1 LSADKDNRTA
11 PQSRAQ
17 AISGVWR
24 SVLVWVVIGALP
36 TYFGIGLVMDGLPG
50 PERDWEYT
58 SGEVLSRDIG
68 SVPSGSS
75 WSGSRRETYGLTV
88 RFEDDSGRSH
98 TATLSGLTA
107 AERADALTIIDM
119 ATNMPKHTG
128 RAYFYYDRRNPTDVT
143 VRPVEGRAWQVGNLI
158 VGGILL
164 LLSFGCAFGIVHALF
179 GLKDLPRR

>member
-1 LSADKDNRTA
+1 MTTGKNSQTE
-11 PQSRAQ
+11 PQTRAQ
-17 AISGVWR
+17 VIGDVWR

-36 TYFGIGLVMDGLPG
+36 TYFGIGLVQDSPPG

-58 SGEVLSRDIG
+58 SGEVLSRDTG

-88 RFEDDSGRSH
+88 RFEDDSGRTH
-98 TATLSGLTA
+98 TAKLHGLTA
-107 AERADALTIIDM
+107 AERADALTTIDM

-128 RAYFYYDRRNPTDVT
+128 RAQFYYDRRNPTDVA
-143 VRPVEGRAWQVGNLI
+143 VRPLEGGAWKVGHLI
-158 VGGILL
+158 LGGFLL